1 MKLATIILKNKGDHI
16 MYVLTEEDK
25 NILVNYREFLKGEV
39 SKAEDEQVRMILGK
53 SVDLLSGEITA
64 ETLQNYLQVQV
75 KKGANKTVE
84 LSENTKQK
92 INEIRIAAKQY
103 GVMEVVKRF
112 KQANNQ

>member
-1 MKLATIILKNKGDHI
+1 

-25 NILVNYREFLKGEV
+25 NILINYREFLKDEV
-39 SKAEDEQVRMILGK
+39 SKAENEQVRMILGK
-53 SVDLLSGEITA
+53 SVDLLSGEITV

-75 KKGANKTVE
+75 KKDTNKTVE

-92 INEIRIAAKQY
+92 INEIRIAAQKY